1 LAKQQEKIRKHRMA
15 HKFDI
20 KNIDKLNNPKRLE
33 ILDLNM
39 VCSHFNLQK
48 DMTLVDIG
56 TGTGLFAEAFL
67 KLLPE
72 AKCYALDIMQE
83 VIDWIKDNRETYKAG
98 RLIPL
103 LMDESKIP
111 LDGNI
116 ADFVF
121 MITLHHELEEP
132 VELMKECR
140 SILKNGGRLLI
151 ADWTKDAIDGPP
163 KHHRIE
169 PSVAISH
176 LEMAGF
182 KDITMFD
189 ASKSLFCI
197 GARNP

>member
-1 LAKQQEKIRKHRMA
+1 MGK

-20 KNIDKLNNPKRLE
+20 SHKDMLSDPKRLE
-33 ILDLNM
+33 ILNLKTVINHFDLR
-39 VCSHFNLQK
+39 K
-48 DMTLVDIG
+48 DVILVDIG

-72 AKCYALDIMQE
+72 AKCYALDISHEM
-83 VIDWIKDNRETYKAG
+83 IDWIKANRETFKAG

-111 LDGNI
+111 LDDNI

-132 VELMKECR
+132 VELMKECQR
-140 SILKNGGRLLI
+140 ILKKGGKLLI
-151 ADWTKDAIDGPP
+151 ADWTKDAEDGPP

-169 PSVAISH
+169 PSMAISH
-176 LEMAGF
+176 LEIAGF
-182 KDITMFD
+182 KDIAMFD

-197 GARNP
+197 GATNP